1 VQEHSGPYA
10 LNPTPYTLYLF
21 MESKL
26 LELEKPP
33 KVSKPYTLYTKP
45 PGFHGVQTP

>member
-1 VQEHSGPYA
+1 
-10 LNPTPYTLYLF
+10 

-33 KVSKPYTLYTKP
+33 KVSKPYTLNLQVFMESKLLELEKLPKVSKPYTLNPKP
-45 PGFHGVQTP
+45 